1 MEKLSIDERLETAGQ
16 LVVRA
21 NIFLDI
27 WEFYHGPSRGKILDA
42 MNNYPSFFLFD
53 EHAHRFSFIVH
64 AAALFEKADTINLSQ
79 LARELHEAGAISD
92 VAMAEIQQLFA
103 SVKRVSTGVHIIRSN
118 AFAHRSASLSFN
130 NAFEKAEISFDDL
143 HGLMNVALIVIN
155 VLLVACGHDRKEF
168 FTPPLN
174 DARCMLSALSAY
186 G

>member
-92 VAMAEIQQLFA
+92 VAMVEIQQLFA
-103 SVKRVSTGVHIIRSN
+103 SVKRVSTGVQYLLNPERG
-118 AFAHRSASLSFN
+118 RTGPVGWRGWP
-130 NAFEKAEISFDDL
+130 DRRRCR
-143 HGLMNVALIVIN
+143 AL
-155 VLLVACGHDRKEF
+155 R
-168 FTPPLN
+168 
-174 DARCMLSALSAY
+174 RCR
-186 G
+186 